1 MKKRL
6 ASILLAVAFSIAA
19 IACQPAS
26 TELSEE
32 QKAALADSVTQ
43 LSAEMQRA
51 FDNRDAAYF
60 DYFSD
65 WTTSSAA
72 GSRAHEQNRSALLEN
87 NWPNNTQTSQSGQT
101 RTLVLGPDAVVVERA
116 QVNIVTGSTGE
127 TREYDVFLS
136 ELWVR
141 EDTGWKA
148 LLYRFTNL
156 GVREPS

>member
-1 MKKRL
+1 MRR
-6 ASILLAVAFSIAA
+6 SILLAVAFSITAV
-19 IACQPAS
+19 ACQPAS
-26 TELSEE
+26 TELTEE
-32 QKAALADSVTQ
+32 QKAAIADSVTQ
-43 LSAEMQRA
+43 LAAEMQRA
-51 FDNRDAAYF
+51 FDNEDAAYF

-72 GSRAHEQNRSALLEN
+72 GSRAHEQNRSATMEDY
-87 NWPNNTQTSQSGQT
+87 WANNTQASESGQT

-127 TREYDVFLS
+127 TQEYDVLLS

-148 LLYRFTNL
+148 LVYKFTEL
-156 GVREPS
+156 GVREP

>member
-1 MKKRL
+1 MRRL
-6 ASILLAVAFSIAA
+6 ALAVLSLAFLAT
-19 IACQPAS
+19 ACQPAA
-26 TELSEE
+26 TELTDE
-32 QKAALADSVTQ
+32 QRAAVADTVRQ
-43 LSAEMQRA
+43 LSAEMQSA
-51 FDNRDAAYF
+51 FDNKDAAYF

-148 LLYRFTNL
+148 VLYRFTNL

>member
-1 MKKRL
+1 MKKIVLPAL
-6 ASILLAVAFSIAA
+6 AFCVAA

-26 TELSEE
+26 TELTDE
-32 QKAALADSVTQ
+32 QKAAIADSVTQ

-51 FDNRDAAYF
+51 FDNHDAAYF

-65 WTTSSAA
+65 WMTSSAA
-72 GSRAHEQNRSALLEN
+72 RRRAYEQERSAILEN
-87 NWPNNTQTSQSGQT
+87 IWPNGAQTSESGQT

-127 TREYDVFLS
+127 TREYDALLS

-148 LLYRFTNL
+148 LLYHFRFL
-156 GVREPS
+156 GMREPS

>member
-1 MKKRL
+1 MRR
-6 ASILLAVAFSIAA
+6 SIVPAFAFYIAA

-26 TELSEE
+26 TEFTEA
-32 QKAALADSVTQ
+32 QKAAIADSVTQ

-51 FDNRDAAYF
+51 FDNKDAAYF

-72 GSRAHEQNRSALLEN
+72 GNRSFEARRSLVQESI
-87 NWPNNTQTSQSGQT
+87 WANNTQTSESGHT
-101 RTLVLGPDAVVVERA
+101 RTRVLGPDAVVVERA
-116 QVNIVTGSTGE
+116 QVNIVTDSTGE
-127 TREYDVFLS
+127 TREYDVLLS

-148 LLYRFTNL
+148 LLYQFTSL